1 MQMGRPETQYRV
13 KFGHHGQIF
22 SKVPRSG
29 TPRCV
34 VVRPSESLY
43 GRIDESLYSVV
54 CVDVH
59 CRPSTSVFQSTMV
72 AVSSPLYHAD
82 FGLAEE
88 IGKLPGGSIC
98 TCHGTTNKTVMT
110 EQRGRTYHVHLE
122 RRTTVPAES
131 FLAEPVHA
139 AVVRND
145 LHK

>member
-1 MQMGRPETQYRV
+1 MQMVRPETQYRV

-34 VVRPSESLY
+34 VVRPSESSY

-54 CVDVH
+54 WVDVH
-59 CRPSTSVFQSTMV
+59 CRPSTSVSQSTMV
-72 AVSSPLYHAD
+72 AVLSPLYHAD
-82 FGLAEE
+82 FGLAED

-98 TCHGTTNKTVMT
+98 ACHRKTNKTVLT
-110 EQRGRTYHVHLE
+110 EQRGRTYHVHHGS
-122 RRTTVPAES
+122 RTTVLVESSLAES
-131 FLAEPVHA
+131 VHA
-139 AVVRND
+139 AVVRNG